1 MGLGCS
7 AMGQVGTMGL
17 QHSVVALLCYPS
29 VTTSQNT
36 AKHIHCRCGDRM
48 KADFEQGVEVIL
60 LDISRRCLCSLLA
73 LGYLLSRTRPYAKGS
88 VYQGRGLRARGK
100 EVS

>member
-1 MGLGCS
+1 MGL
-7 AMGQVGTMGL
+7 VGTMGL

-36 AKHIHCRCGDRM
+36 AGKHVHCRCGDRM

-60 LDISRRCLCSLLA
+60 LDIPRRYLCSLLA
-73 LGYLLSRTRPYAKGS
+73 LGYLLSSTGQSHMPKA
-88 VYQGRGLRARGK
+88 
-100 EVS
+100 VSIREEG